1 MRALRSSGWHGFSL
15 NSGTFGTLE
24 LYIAEPTR
32 VGSVAAKVGRRRF
45 SVGFLVRG
53 LCGRGSG
60 GPAVDR
66 EHLAGDKTSSRTGQE
81 VDRAHDVGR
90 LGEGRSRKSTRPDA
104 NSIVDFSPFE
114 FLDRLA
120 ALAPPPRKHW
130 HRYHSVCA
138 LNHPLR
144 PAVTAL
150 AIGNVGKQSDSY
162 AAAGHAAGDD
172 LLAERQFRGSFKVAA
187 LPAAR

>member
-45 SVGFLVRG
+45 CVGFLVRG
-53 LCGRGSG
+53 KCGRGSG

-81 VDRAHDVGR
+81 VDRAHHVGR
-90 LGEGRSRKSTRPDA
+90 LAQPAQRRAADDTAAIFCGERCRQ
-104 NSIVDFSPFE
+104 
-114 FLDRLA
+114 
-120 ALAPPPRKHW
+120 
-130 HRYHSVCA
+130 
-138 LNHPLR
+138 
-144 PAVTAL
+144 
-150 AIGNVGKQSDSY
+150 IG
-162 AAAGHAAGDD
+162 
-172 LLAERQFRGSFKVAA
+172 F
-187 LPAAR
+187 